1 MANDLVVKNNA
12 LIDASYTLSLVEQRL
27 IGLALVKANN
37 QHQEITSDTV
47 LTIHAGEYAEQF
59 KVDGSVAYRALKE
72 ASERL
77 FLRYFSYTLYGLE
90 FGKEY
95 TFKRPK
101 KAKRLRYTNRYEITM
116 GTKDRLYR
124 IRGFITLP
132 TYQ

>member
-59 KVDGSVAYRALKE
+59 NVDGSVAYRALK
-72 ASERL
+72 
-77 FLRYFSYTLYGLE
+77 
-90 FGKEY
+90 
-95 TFKRPK
+95 
-101 KAKRLRYTNRYEITM
+101 
-116 GTKDRLYR
+116 
-124 IRGFITLP
+124 RGFRTAVFTLFFL
-132 TYQ
+132 YVIWVRFW

>member
-90 FGKEY
+90 FARN
-95 TFKRPK
+95 TLLNVP

>member
-101 KAKRLRYTNRYEITM
+101 KTKRLRYTNRYEITM

>member
-1 MANDLVVKNNA
+1 MANDLVIKNNA

-59 KVDGSVAYRALKE
+59 KVDSSVAYRALKE

-77 FLRYFSYTLYGLE
+77 FYAISHTPYMAWSLVRNTPLNV
-90 FGKEY
+90 
-95 TFKRPK
+95 PK
-101 KAKRLRYTNRYEITM
+101 S
-116 GTKDRLYR
+116 
-124 IRGFITLP
+124 
-132 TYQ
+132 